1 MPDRIDIRSEPRTR
15 INEVHAVEF
24 SCSGVPF
31 TYEFKIWNLSS
42 KGMCILVRDDSEVLK
57 HMTVGDVFEMKY
69 YTTDTSSRW
78 ECLKTEIKHITED
91 EGGRFK
97 NHRLVGL
104 QILEKLIG
112 NQ

>member
-1 MPDRIDIRSEPRTR
+1 MLERIDIRSEPRTR

-57 HMTVGDVFEMKY
+57 HMTVGDVLEMKC

-78 ECLKTEIKHITED
+78 DCLKTEIKHITKNEQ
-91 EGGRFK
+91 GRFK
-97 NHRLVGL
+97 NHALVGL
-104 QILEKLIG
+104 QILERVARG
-112 NQ
+112 Q